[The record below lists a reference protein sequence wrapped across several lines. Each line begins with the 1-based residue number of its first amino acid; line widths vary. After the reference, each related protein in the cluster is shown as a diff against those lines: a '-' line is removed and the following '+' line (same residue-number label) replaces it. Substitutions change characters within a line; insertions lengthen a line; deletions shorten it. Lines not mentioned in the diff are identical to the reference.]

1 MFVTD
6 VLGNE
11 RTTELHFG
19 RGGYFMSEEEEK
31 QARAMVLLE
40 STEARKH
47 LAILTEEAT
56 RLGREFRR
64 LGEAL
69 ENRPALL
76 SFDGESMN
84 VQYAL
89 KREDFKATL
98 LDAKKLAALA
108 ADIRKTQSESERLS
122 QRVRE
127 LGLS

>member
-1 MFVTD
+1 
-6 VLGNE
+6 
-11 RTTELHFG
+11 
-19 RGGYFMSEEEEK
+19 MSEEEEK